1 MDTFTILFDLNNLSE
16 ELDHLGNVFPDSLEK
31 QENILDSLES
41 LNLDTIDVDSLQ
53 SFKINGESVIDSI
66 ENTDF
71 SSEVSKDSLND
82 SSSENFE
89 SCKTYIS
96 DEATLLCDETN
107 EKDFHFNCQHKV
119 SSTSHLFSNDD
130 TSAFIHIPTNI
141 LEFLMFFGHKS

>member
-107 EKDFHFNCQHKV
+107 EKDSGEIFLDILPIIGYSFGAFG
-119 SSTSHLFSNDD
+119 SHLFCFSR
-130 TSAFIHIPTNI
+130 HI
-141 LEFLMFFGHKS
+141 FY